1 MRSFTWWKLG
11 TPAAASAAQ
20 AGMDRAAWPARTIR
34 AIPGTLRAGTAGRSV
49 GGAQN
54 IITPSIPSREA
65 AYFQSPPK
73 GAYPSGGV
81 IRDSEAIY
89 TGRLAH
95 NTVHFGGA
103 DHRTLWSAAFGE
115 RWQAT

>member
-20 AGMDRAAWPARTIR
+20 AGMDRAAWLARTIR
-34 AIPGTLRAGTAGRSV
+34 GIPGTLRAGTAGRSI

-54 IITPSIPSREA
+54 IITPSIPRRET

-81 IRDSEAIY
+81 IRDSAGNLY
-89 TGRLAH
+89 GTTSS